1 MTKPKTLKDLEIL
14 EFKFGF
20 RSGGKTGATLVSGY
34 LLKQEAIKWVKE
46 LENIIKYRGEYFK
59 DRAESERRV
68 IVFIKQFFNLT
79 EEDLK

>member
-1 MTKPKTLKDLEIL
+1 MTELKTLKDIYNKHNREIESEQYWMMAFL
-14 EFKFGF
+14 EFN
-20 RSGGKTGATLVSGY
+20 AD
-34 LLKQEAIKWVKE
+34 LKQEAIKWVKE

-68 IVFIKQFFNLT
+68 IVFIKQFFNIT